1 MSTRN
6 KRKEDIF
13 GYVFVLVFS
22 SLIIVQCLR
31 MKYVTSKLLP
41 LIFAGFL
48 IALAVIGLVKEMR
61 AKEKPDIVPDKAPTT
76 AETWRNYAR
85 TGAWIV
91 GFLISIYLF
100 SLIVAI
106 PLFTLCYAR
115 WHGTKW
121 LHSILFAVSV
131 TVFVYI
137 VFILVLRVNMS
148 EGLLLTLFRS

>member
-13 GYVFVLVFS
+13 GYVIVLVFS
-22 SLIIVQCLR
+22 SLIIVQCFR

-48 IALAVIGLVKEMR
+48 IVLAVIGLVKEMR
-61 AKEKPDIVPDKAPTT
+61 VKEKPDIAPGNAPTT

-91 GFLISIYLF
+91 GFLVAVYLF
-100 SLIVAI
+100 SLIAAI
-106 PLFTLCYAR
+106 PLFTLCYTR

-121 LHSILFAVSV
+121 LSSILFAVSV
-131 TVFVYI
+131 TVMVYVVFV
-137 VFILVLRVNMS
+137 LLLRVDMS
-148 EGLLLTLFRS
+148 GGLLLKLFSS